1 MLCLCVSFTVLEAV
15 ALDTEDTDADKLRFT
30 AKTIEI
36 PGTVDFSIMFFATGK
51 TFF

>member
-36 PGTVDFSIMFFATGK
+36 PGTVDFFIMFFATGK